1 MTIGNEDTDDYSD
14 IFFVFLPCI
23 TKPTA
28 SNLAVF
34 FFFCR
39 YRFDISYGRSAI
51 CKFLRNK
58 TYIHINQLTLTLI
71 LYQARKKKKNLLMMG
86 TKEQS
91 HLIWMTEI
99 LRKKKVRSQV
109 G

>member
-34 FFFCR
+34 FFFV
-39 YRFDISYGRSAI
+39 DIDLTSLMGDPLFANFY
-51 CKFLRNK
+51 K
-58 TYIHINQLTLTLI
+58 TKHIFILT
-71 LYQARKKKKNLLMMG
+71 
-86 TKEQS
+86 S
-91 HLIWMTEI
+91 
-99 LRKKKVRSQV
+99 
-109 G
+109 